1 MSIVKSTCIVGIGN
15 NLRGDD
21 AVGKYVAEAIEKN
34 NLPGISIIATQQLD
48 MGLAEDLSKFD
59 TVIFI
64 DASLNEKTFSF
75 APLELGDH
83 TTQSIS
89 HHINADLLVRLTQQ
103 LFSTPTRFY
112 MCAIGASNFEMG
124 NGISAATKANA
135 DAAITAINN
144 WLAANA

>member
-1 MSIVKSTCIVGIGN
+1 MMRWENMLPRQSK
-15 NLRGDD
+15 
-21 AVGKYVAEAIEKN
+21 KK

-64 DASLNEKTFSF
+64 DASLNEQTFSF
-75 APLELGDH
+75 EPLVLEDH
-83 TTQSIS
+83 TSQSIS
-89 HHINADLLVRLTQQ
+89 HHINAGLLVRLTQQ